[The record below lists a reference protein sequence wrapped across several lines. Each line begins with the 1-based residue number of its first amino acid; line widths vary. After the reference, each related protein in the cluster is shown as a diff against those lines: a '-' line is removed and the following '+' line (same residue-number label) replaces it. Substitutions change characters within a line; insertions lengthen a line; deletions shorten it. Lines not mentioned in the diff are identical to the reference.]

1 MCPKPEAGGNGVR
14 APVLGVEMIG
24 GAMLLLGFEA
34 DLCSIVSGAKRPPIY
49 SGMVMMSNDERQAEE
64 A

>member
-1 MCPKPEAGGNGVR
+1 
-14 APVLGVEMIG
+14 MID
-24 GAMLLLGFEA
+24 GATLPLGFEA